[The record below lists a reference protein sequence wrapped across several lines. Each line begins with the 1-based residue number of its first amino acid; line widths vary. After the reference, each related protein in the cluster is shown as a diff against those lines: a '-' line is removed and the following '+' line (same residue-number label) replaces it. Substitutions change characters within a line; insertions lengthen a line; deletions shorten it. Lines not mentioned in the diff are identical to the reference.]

1 MATPAERLL
10 SREARLLMLTA
21 AGPAR
26 DPDIAS
32 LAEEG
37 IDWPRLTRIAESE
50 RAEPVLVRR
59 LRSVLGRPLPT
70 EAARLEQLAR
80 VADFRQ
86 AWIEE
91 RLQASLAALA
101 SAGIDAV
108 LLKGA
113 ALAITHYR
121 AFLERPMVDLDVLVD
136 PGRATEAHER
146 LRGAG
151 WAWQHDPQLDGF
163 YATHHHLAPLHDPR
177 GVGVGLDLH
186 REPVCAGSPFG
197 LTGELLRSRAV
208 PAEFRGHTVLV
219 PEVHDQLLHLCMHF
233 GWSHLLSGGSWRT
246 FRDLNRVVA
255 GGVEWP
261 LLVERAREHHA
272 SACCYWV
279 LRIART
285 VTGLA
290 VPDHVLS
297 SLVPSL
303 PATVRT
309 AIERHYVLHM
319 LPSESLATSV
329 VLNTWVWE
337 LGMQP
342 GRQGHG
348 PARPWDRTAVY
359 KPSTGLPE
367 RSARRG
373 IGARFRRL
381 RTLGAYTRAMLGAR

>member
-1 MATPAERLL
+1 MATHTERLL

-26 DPDIAS
+26 DPEIAA
-32 LAEEG
+32 LAAEG
-37 IDWPRLTRIAESE
+37 IDWLRLTRIAESE

-59 LRSVLGRPLPT
+59 LRSVLGGPLPA

-80 VADFRQ
+80 VTDFRQ

-108 LLKGA
+108 LLKGG

-121 AFLERPMVDLDVLVD
+121 SFLDRPMVDLDVLVD
-136 PGRATEAHER
+136 ARRATEAHER

-197 LTGELLRSRAV
+197 LTGEVMRSRAV
-208 PAEFRGHTVLV
+208 PVEFRGVTVLV

-233 GWSHLLSGGSWRT
+233 GWSHVLSGGSWRT
-246 FRDLNRVVA
+246 FRDLNRVIA

-261 LLVERAREHHA
+261 LLVERAREHRA

-285 VTGLA
+285 LTGLA
-290 VPDHVLS
+290 VPDHVLGA
-297 SLVPSL
+297 LAPSL
-303 PATVRT
+303 PAVVRT
-309 AIERHYVLHM
+309 AVERHYILHM
-319 LPSESLATSV
+319 LPSETLGTSV
-329 VLNTWVWE
+329 ALNTWLWE

-342 GRQGHG
+342 GQHGHG

-359 KPSTGLPE
+359 KPSTAV
-367 RSARRG
+367 SARPARRS
-373 IGARFRRL
+373 IGARLRRI
-381 RTLGAYTRAMLGAR
+381 RTLGVYTRAMLGAR